1 MTTIYKC
8 DFCDEAFRNS
18 RECRK
23 HESTHFNGVERL
35 KYILLH
41 DNETDICDY
50 CKHVYYVYGIEKN
63 CVFKD
68 CGPMNRYKDFVTM
81 EENDGGLND

>member
-8 DFCDEAFRNS
+8 DFCDETFRNS

-23 HESTHFNGVERL
+23 HESTHFNGAERL

-41 DNETDICDY
+41 NNETDICDY
-50 CKHVYYVYGIEKN
+50 CKHVYYVYGCERD
-63 CVFKD
+63 CVFED
-68 CGPMNRYKDFVTM
+68 CNPSNRYKGFVPM